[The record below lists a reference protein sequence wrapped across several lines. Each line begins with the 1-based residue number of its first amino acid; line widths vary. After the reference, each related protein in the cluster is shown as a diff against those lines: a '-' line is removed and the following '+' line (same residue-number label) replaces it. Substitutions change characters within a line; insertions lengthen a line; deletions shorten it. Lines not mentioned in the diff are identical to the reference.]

1 MPWTFSHPAAVLPL
15 RRYCPV
21 PLDLSA
27 LVIGSMIPDLGY
39 YVPSLSKLTRLAHS
53 IPGSLLICL
62 PLGLML
68 WAIFLLLR
76 KPFWFV
82 LPQPHRG
89 ALAPFAATPPS
100 FRPRALITAGISVLL
115 GAWTHIAWDSFT
127 HNSWVVKQLPLL
139 REPVLQINN
148 IEFPLYVVL
157 QHLST
162 VMGGAILI
170 AAYCSWLRLHRD
182 SITTPSIGADDGW
195 RYLLLA
201 CVVAL
206 ALGIAVP
213 RAIHAASRF
222 GGYLTLQV
230 LVFRTVVDTT
240 VAFFA
245 LFTLFS
251 FILYATKREGKA
263 TR

>member
-1 MPWTFSHPAAVLPL
+1 MPWTFSHPAAILPL

-39 YVPSLSKLTRLAHS
+39 YVVSLSKLARLAHS
-53 IPGSLLICL
+53 VTGSFLICL

-68 WAIFLLLR
+68 WGIFLLLR
-76 KPFWFV
+76 KPFCFV

-89 ALAPFAATPPS
+89 ALAPLAVTPPS
-100 FRPRALITAGISVLL
+100 FRPRRLITAGISVLL

-127 HNSWVVKQLPLL
+127 HNTWLVKQLPLL
-139 REPVLQINN
+139 RESVLQINN

-162 VMGGAILI
+162 VVGAAILI
-170 AAYCSWLRLHRD
+170 AAYCSWLRPRRD
-182 SITTPSIGADDGW
+182 SITTPSASADDGW

-201 CVVAL
+201 AVAAL
-206 ALGIAVP
+206 ALLIAVP

-222 GGYLTLQV
+222 EGYLIWRV

-240 VAFFA
+240 AAFFA
-245 LFTLFS
+245 LFTLSS

-263 TR
+263 AR